1 MSLKCEEEKT
11 FDYVNN
17 LKLLFIRKV
26 QTKIKKKTS
35 ARILTV
41 KYEVN
46 HQNKA
51 KNRKNKAEK
60 FGLWQLDFLRERW
73 LWAVWCW
80 LF

>member
-1 MSLKCEEEKT
+1 MSLKYKEKKT

-17 LKLLFIRKV
+17 LKLLFMRKV

-35 ARILTV
+35 VRILTV

-51 KNRKNKAEK
+51 KNRKNTNQEISVAN
-60 FGLWQLDFLRERW
+60 
-73 LWAVWCW
+73 
-80 LF
+80 

>member
-51 KNRKNKAEK
+51 KNRKNTNQEISMAN
-60 FGLWQLDFLRERW
+60 
-73 LWAVWCW
+73 
-80 LF
+80 

>member
-1 MSLKCEEEKT
+1 MSLKCEEEKI

-41 KYEVN
+41 IKQRTGKTQIRKY
-46 HQNKA
+46 
-51 KNRKNKAEK
+51 
-60 FGLWQLDFLRERW
+60 LWPIKI
-73 LWAVWCW
+73 
-80 LF
+80 

>member
-1 MSLKCEEEKT
+1 MCMSLKCEEEKI

-41 KYEVN
+41 IKQRTGKTAKEN
-46 HQNKA
+46 CSTGKETADRKA
-51 KNRKNKAEK
+51 VQKTNGDPR
-60 FGLWQLDFLRERW
+60 
-73 LWAVWCW
+73 
-80 LF
+80 

>member
-1 MSLKCEEEKT
+1 MCMSLKCEEEKI

-41 KYEVN
+41 IKQRTGKTQIRKY
-46 HQNKA
+46 
-51 KNRKNKAEK
+51 
-60 FGLWQLDFLRERW
+60 LWPIKI
-73 LWAVWCW
+73 
-80 LF
+80 